1 MMFSF
6 NISDEHIWS
15 SICIYKSEYFAFS
28 TLIELGCKKAAKK
41 DIRIMCNE
49 I

>member
-15 SICIYKSEYFAFS
+15 SICIYNSQNFAFCM
-28 TLIELGCKKAAKK
+28 LIELGCEGAAKK
-41 DIRIMCNE
+41 DIRKICN
-49 I
+49 